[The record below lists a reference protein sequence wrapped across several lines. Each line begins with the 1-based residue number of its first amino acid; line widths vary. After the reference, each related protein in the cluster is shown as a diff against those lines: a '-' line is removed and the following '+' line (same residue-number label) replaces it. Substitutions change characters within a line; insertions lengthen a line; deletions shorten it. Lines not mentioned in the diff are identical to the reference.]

1 MAYRYEITVMRD
13 ETPLE
18 TIQLFP
24 DNSVIPSIHHYIE
37 KEFNTSEVFFEAEL
51 SEKEL
56 NDLYK
61 IVDNYCLEMAKAD
74 GNRYIDTLKD
84 YDAAYLNDFGLNN
97 IYLLNSFY
105 ILTSARFCNF
115 LLKTEATDGF
125 CQPFTINKDFKI
137 MFSYG

>member
-1 MAYRYEITVMRD
+1 MAYKYEITVMKD
-13 ETPLE
+13 KTSLE

-37 KEFNTSEVFFEAEL
+37 NEFNTNEVFFDVEL

-61 IVDNYCLEMAKAD
+61 IVDNYCLEMAKTN

-84 YDAAYLNDFGLNN
+84 YNATYSNDFGLNN

-115 LLKTEATDGF
+115 LLKTEATNGF

-137 MFSYG
+137 MFQYG

>member
-37 KEFNTSEVFFEAEL
+37 KEFNTSEVFFEVEL

-61 IVDNYCLEMAKAD
+61 IVDNFCLEMTKND
-74 GNRYIDTLKD
+74 RYIDTLKD
-84 YDAAYLNDFGLNN
+84 YDETYLSDFGLNN

-115 LLKTEATDGF
+115 LLKSEATDGF
-125 CQPFTINKDFKI
+125 CQPFSINKDYKVL
-137 MFSYG
+137 FSYS

>member
-37 KEFNTSEVFFEAEL
+37 KEFNTSEVFFEVEL

-61 IVDNYCLEMAKAD
+61 IVDNFCLEMTKND
-74 GNRYIDTLKD
+74 RYIDTLKD
-84 YDAAYLNDFGLNN
+84 YDETYLSDFGLNN

-115 LLKTEATDGF
+115 LLKSEATDGF
-125 CQPFTINKDFKI
+125 YQPFSINKDYKVL
-137 MFSYG
+137 FSYS

>member
-1 MAYRYEITVMRD
+1 MAYRYEITVMKD
-13 ETPLE
+13 ETLLE

-37 KEFNTSEVFFEAEL
+37 NEFNTNEVFFDVKL

-56 NDLYK
+56 NELYK
-61 IVDNYCLEMAKAD
+61 IVDNYCLEMAETD

-84 YDAAYLNDFGLNN
+84 YDENYSNDFGLNN

-105 ILTSARFCNF
+105 LLTSARFCNF

-125 CQPFTINKDFKI
+125 CQPFSINNGYKI
-137 MFSYG
+137 LFSYS

>member
-1 MAYRYEITVMRD
+1 MKNK
-13 ETPLE
+13 TPLE

-24 DNSVIPSIHHYIE
+24 DNVNIPSIHRYMENQFGI
-37 KEFNTSEVFFEAEL
+37 NDVFFTVEL

-56 NDLYK
+56 NNLYK
-61 IVDNYCLEMAKAD
+61 IVDNFCLDMAKHD
-74 GNRYIDTLKD
+74 RYIDTLKD
-84 YDAAYLNDFGLNN
+84 YDETYLSDFGLNN

-115 LLKTEATDGF
+115 LLKSEATNGF

>member
-37 KEFNTSEVFFEAEL
+37 KEFNTSEVFFEVVL

-84 YDAAYLNDFGLNN
+84 YDATYLNDFGLNN

-105 ILTSARFCNF
+105 ILTSARISKSCFHTGNQKG
-115 LLKTEATDGF
+115 LNHDKKTF
-125 CQPFTINKDFKI
+125 I
-137 MFSYG
+137 

>member
-1 MAYRYEITVMRD
+1 MAYRYEITVMKD
-13 ETPLE
+13 ETLLE

-37 KEFNTSEVFFEAEL
+37 NEFNTNEVFFDVEL

-61 IVDNYCLEMAKAD
+61 IVDNYCLEMAKTD
-74 GNRYIDTLKD
+74 GNRYIDT
-84 YDAAYLNDFGLNN
+84 LNDFGLNN

-125 CQPFTINKDFKI
+125 CQPFSINNGYKI
-137 MFSYG
+137 LFSYS

>member
-1 MAYRYEITVMRD
+1 MAYRYEITIMKN
-13 ETPLE
+13 EMPLE

-37 KEFNTSEVFFEAEL
+37 NEFNTNEVFFEVEL

-61 IVDNYCLEMAKAD
+61 IVDNFCLEMAKD
-74 GNRYIDTLKD
+74 SRYIDMLKD
-84 YDAAYLNDFGLNN
+84 YDETYLNDFGLNN
-97 IYLLNSFY
+97 IYLLNSCY

-115 LLKTEATDGF
+115 LLKTEATNGF

>member
-37 KEFNTSEVFFEAEL
+37 KEFNTSEVFFEVEL

-56 NDLYK
+56 NNLYK
-61 IVDNYCLEMAKAD
+61 IVDNFCLDMAKND
-74 GNRYIDTLKD
+74 RYIDTLKD
-84 YDAAYLNDFGLNN
+84 YDETYLSDFGLNN

-115 LLKTEATDGF
+115 LLKSEATDGF
-125 CQPFTINKDFKI
+125 CQPFSINKDYKVL
-137 MFSYG
+137 FSYN